1 MKLGLLFVDELRG
14 FYKSKVM
21 IFLWIGLPIIALLFR
36 FVSGSSSGQNI
47 PFTLVSAIVVSSLA
61 GTLASVMLAVFII
74 NEKNRHVYE
83 LFLIRPLKRRDIIL
97 AKFFSVYT
105 CVAIASFIAV
115 LAGMMTDY
123 ATTGTLSAA
132 VLSNVGQSLA
142 TSLSMIAV
150 ACAAGVL
157 IGVASPSVLVGAIL
171 VIYGGNLISVIPLVP
186 TLLNVQDATVF
197 TIVLAGATAAGLL
210 AVAVALFERKQF

>member
-1 MKLGLLFVDELRG
+1 MKMGLLFVDELRG

-36 FVSGSSSGQNI
+36 FVSASISGQNI

-123 ATTGTLSAA
+123 VTTGTLSAA

-150 ACAAGVL
+150 SCAAGVL

-171 VIYGGNLISVIPLVP
+171 VIYGGNQISVIPLVP

-210 AVAVALFERKQF
+210 AAAVVLFERKQF